1 MVVDT
6 TLTAATVVLVEV
18 VVVRVNSES
27 VWVWRCGQRKLRLD
41 VAVHTTGSSVYVA
54 VTVDPG

>member
-1 MVVDT
+1 VVVDT

-27 VWVWRCGQRKLRLD
+27 VWVWRCG
-41 VAVHTTGSSVYVA
+41 
-54 VTVDPG
+54 